1 LLQAAKSRIF
11 IFPIS
16 LHSEEMLM
24 SERIQASGLSISKPL
39 YDFIQTACS
48 TVGFDSNR
56 FWTSL
61 AGALTTLTPRNRE
74 LLERRDRIQE
84 SIDAWHRDRS
94 DQLHDPMAYRA
105 FLEKIGYL
113 LPEGPDFS
121 IKTANVDP
129 EIATIAGPQLVV
141 PATNSRYAL
150 NAANARWGSL
160 YDALY
165 GTDMLPETP
174 GLEKGASYNP
184 ARGTLVVARA
194 AAFLDKAFPLSK
206 GSHANATA
214 YAVKGG
220 TLTVTLPDQTASLAN
235 PCQFAGFSGSKEAP
249 SSILLANH
257 GLHAEIRIDRSHPV
271 GRSHPAGVCDV
282 ILEAAVTTIVD
293 LEDSVA
299 CVDGPD
305 KARAYATIFGIFTGE
320 LSVTL
325 AKNGKQIHRAL
336 NPDRAWTA
344 PDNGTL
350 TLPGRSLLLMRTAA
364 HHSLTDAVL
373 QNGHEIYETILDC
386 FILALI
392 SMADL
397 KHVGKYSNS
406 RTGSVY
412 LVKPKM
418 HGPDEIIFARDLFAT
433 VEQALSLP
441 PNTLKMG
448 IMDEER
454 RTSANLKECLRPLQE
469 RLIFINT
476 GFLDRTGDEIHTSME
491 AGPMVLRD
499 AMRSSAWIK
508 AYEDSNV
515 DVGLSCGLS
524 GIAQIGK
531 GMWAKPDRMAEMV
544 ETKIAHPQS
553 GANTAWVPSPTAATL
568 HAMHYHFVDVLTLQ
582 HKMKGHKRT
591 TLDELLTIPTMAAPA
606 TPDQIQRELDGSC
619 QGILGY
625 VARWVEQGI
634 GASKIPDL
642 DDVGLMEDRAT
653 LRISSQYIANWLL
666 HGICAAGQVEQTLKR
681 MAAVVDRQNSNDPAY
696 HPMAPD
702 FDNSV
707 AFQAAR
713 GLVFKGRAEPNGYTE
728 HILTAR
734 RKEAKRKFGQE

>member
-1 LLQAAKSRIF
+1 
-11 IFPIS
+11 
-16 LHSEEMLM
+16 M
-24 SERIQASGLSISKPL
+24 SERTLAAGLSVSKPL
-39 YDFIQTACS
+39 HDFVA
-48 TVGFDSNR
+48 TVCAATGFDPDR

-61 AGALTTLTPRNRE
+61 ADALTALTPRNRE

-84 SIDAWHRDRS
+84 SIDVWHRNRS
-94 DQLHDPMAYRA
+94 DQLHDPKVYRA

-141 PATNSRYAL
+141 PATNARYAL

-174 GLEKGASYNP
+174 GLEKGSSYNP
-184 ARGTLVVARA
+184 ARGALVVARA
-194 AAFLDKAFPLSK
+194 AAFLDKAFPLSQ
-206 GSHANATA
+206 GSHANAAA
-214 YAVKGG
+214 YAVKDGS
-220 TLTVTLPDQTASLAN
+220 LTVTLPGGSAALAN
-235 PCQFAGFSGSKEAP
+235 PNQFAGFSGGAEAP
-249 SSILLANH
+249 SAILLANH
-257 GLHAEIRIDRSHPV
+257 GLHAEIRIDRNHPV
-271 GRSHPAGVCDV
+271 GRSHPAGVSDV

-305 KARAYATIFGIFTGE
+305 KAGAYATIFGIFSGD
-320 LSVTL
+320 LAVTL
-325 AKNGKQIHRAL
+325 TKNGKQIHRAL
-336 NPDRAWTA
+336 SPDRAWTA
-344 PDNGTL
+344 PDGGTV

-386 FILALI
+386 FVLALI
-392 SMADL
+392 GLADL
-397 KHVGKYSNS
+397 KRLGKYSNS
-406 RTGSVY
+406 RAGSVY

-418 HGPDEIIFARDLFAT
+418 HGPEEVVFARDLFAT
-433 VEQALSLP
+433 AEQALSLP

-515 DVGLSCGLS
+515 DVGLACGLS
-524 GIAQIGK
+524 GVAQIGK